1 MTELGRPT
9 PKREFPAPDLPDKLN
24 RALWNIVNATLYR
37 GVPVWLFGPRRA
49 LLRAFGARIA
59 ADALPYPGAR
69 IWAPWNLV
77 MEAGSCIADGVV
89 CYNVATVTL
98 GAGAIVSQRA
108 HLCTAS
114 HDYRLPQ
121 FPLVAAEIEI
131 GANAW
136 IAAEAFVGPGVRIGR
151 YAVVGARAVVT
162 RNVQEKTVVAG
173 NPALPVGSRHAAD
186 KGTNSAPKDPA
197 HGG

>member
-1 MTELGRPT
+1 MTELGRPN
-9 PKREFPAPDLPDKLN
+9 PMREFPAPDLPDKLN

-37 GVPVWLFGPRRA
+37 VPVPLFGLRRA
-49 LLRAFGARIA
+49 LLRVFGARIA
-59 ADALPYPGAR
+59 ADAMPYAGAR
-69 IWAPWNLV
+69 IWAPRNLV

-108 HLCTAS
+108 HLCTPS
-114 HDYRLPQ
+114 HDYRLQQ
-121 FPLVAAEIEI
+121 FPLVAAEIKI

-136 IAAEAFVGPGVRIGR
+136 IAAEAFVGPGVSIGR
-151 YAVVGARAVVT
+151 DAVVCARAVVT
-162 RNVQEKTVVAG
+162 RSVPENTVMAG
-173 NPALPVGSRHAAD
+173 NPALPVGSRYPAD
-186 KGTNSAPKDPA
+186 KGINTAPYETA